1 MKKRSDRKP
10 YDYLKSLVNKYYTDI
25 EDEHLRD
32 LPFIAG
38 FIGTCSFDLVRHEFE
53 KLQEIKLSDHRDH
66 DVKFYLV
73 ENTYV
78 FDHYKDELY
87 VIATNLFSNKSKR

>member
-1 MKKRSDRKP
+1 MILAQSLDNHQLMIKTEYEEKEVTEKP

-53 KLQEIKLSDHRDH
+53 
-66 DVKFYLV
+66 
-73 ENTYV
+73 N
-78 FDHYKDELY
+78 YK
-87 VIATNLFSNKSKR
+87 K